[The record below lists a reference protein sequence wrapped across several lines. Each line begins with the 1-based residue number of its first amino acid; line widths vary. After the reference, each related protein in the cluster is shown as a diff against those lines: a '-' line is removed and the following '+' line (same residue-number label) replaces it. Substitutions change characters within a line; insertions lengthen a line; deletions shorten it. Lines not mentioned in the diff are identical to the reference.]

1 LAWDFSTEPEFQRK
15 LDWMAGFVRTE
26 VWAGIY
32 DRPDEVHRQSVAR
45 RILRGYAA
53 PLDGVPSEHVPAR
66 RAAARER
73 FAGLLEAVTSND

>member
-45 RILRGYAA
+45 RILRGYA
-53 PLDGVPSEHVPAR
+53 GRSTGCPASTCR
-66 RAAARER
+66 RA
-73 FAGLLEAVTSND
+73 GLPRASASRVCSRR